1 MGKEI
6 VSSETIKL
14 LDETIDIAEKVL
26 KNQLKF
32 SYEQCAKDIEA
43 QWRTMI
49 QFSSLDDLLLLH
61 IKSLQSYRAKIAD
74 EYNKQQ
80 NDYRLERQRNCLTII
95 CSIIG
100 VVGVVVGVVL
110 TFILKQ

>member
-1 MGKEI
+1 
-6 VSSETIKL
+6 
-14 LDETIDIAEKVL
+14 
-26 KNQLKF
+26 
-32 SYEQCAKDIEA
+32 
-43 QWRTMI
+43 MI
-49 QFSSLDDLLLLH
+49 QFSSLDDVPPPFCLVSNEIYYGLLLLH